1 MKTTE
6 IENILRSAPQ
16 PKPPGDLEHR
26 LKAQIQRRPRLA
38 AQSTTVRPGAWL
50 ARWWPALA
58 PTAVSLACA
67 AGLTVQKL
75 EIGGLRANLQLA
87 ANHPAVDVNAPKLA
101 APPESGFS
109 SQDASSSEQDE
120 VTRLRGV
127 AATLSAEVSKLEQM
141 RAENDKLRVQLAS
154 RSAGVFTPQET
165 QALEA
170 ARDRALRIQCCNNLK
185 QLGLAVRVWA
195 MDNHEMTP
203 PNVLCMSNEM
213 GSFNILICPADTG
226 RQPAKDPSSFTAA
239 NCSYEFLAPSSPDNE
254 PDRILFRCP
263 IHGNIGMCD
272 GSVQSAIGKEHP
284 DWIVQRDGKYLLRRI
299 EPPADANNPAA
310 NPSSQSH

>member
-6 IENILRSAPQ
+6 IENLLRRAPQ
-16 PKPPGDLEHR
+16 PKPPADLEQR
-26 LKAQIQRRPRLA
+26 LKAQIQRGPRFA
-38 AQSTTVRPGAWL
+38 PQSATVRPGAWL

-67 AGLTVQKL
+67 AGLTVQEL
-75 EIGGLRANLQLA
+75 EISGLK
-87 ANHPAVDVNAPKLA
+87 ANHQLTADHPALDGNVPKQA
-101 APPESGFS
+101 APRESGIG
-109 SQDASSSEQDE
+109 SQDLSSSEQDE

-141 RAENDKLRVQLAS
+141 RAENDKLRGQLAS
-154 RSAGVFTPQET
+154 RAAGVFTPEET
-165 QALEA
+165 AALEA
-170 ARDRALRIQCCNNLK
+170 ARDRVLRIQCINNLK

-213 GSFNILICPADTG
+213 SSFTILICPADTG

-239 NCSYEFLAPSSPDNE
+239 NCSYEFLAPSAPDNE

-299 EPPADANNPAA
+299 EPPAEANNPAA

>member
-6 IENILRSAPQ
+6 IENILRRAPQ
-16 PKPPGDLEHR
+16 PKPPADLEQR
-26 LKAQIQRRPRLA
+26 LKEHIPSGPRFAL
-38 AQSTTVRPGAWL
+38 QSATVRPGGWL

-58 PTAVSLACA
+58 PTLVSLACA

-75 EIGGLRANLQLA
+75 EITGLKANLQLA
-87 ANHPAVDVNAPKLA
+87 ANHPAVDVNAQKPA
-101 APPESGFS
+101 APPGSGFG
-109 SQDASSSEQDE
+109 SQDLSSSEQDE
-120 VTRLRGV
+120 VTRLKDV

-141 RAENDKLRVQLAS
+141 QSENDKLRVQLTS
-154 RSAGVFTPQET
+154 RSAGVFTAEET
-165 QALEA
+165 EALET
-170 ARDRALRIQCCNNLK
+170 ARNRAFRIQCINNLK

-195 MDNHEMTP
+195 IDNHEMTP

-213 GSFNILICPADTG
+213 GSFKILICPADTG

-239 NCSYEFLAPSSPDNE
+239 NCSYEFLAPSAPDNE

-284 DWIVQRDGKYLLRRI
+284 DWIVQRDGKYLFRRI

-310 NPSSQSH
+310 NPASQSH